1 MIYDRNDNVYIIYII
16 HISIYIY
23 MYYNTAIHH
32 KTGCITASDDLPTR
46 VLRSMK
52 TIPETRTMS
61 DMDAVFLCIYMS
73 KVQNT

>member
-1 MIYDRNDNVYIIYII
+1 MTEMIMYILYMYILHIYICVL
-16 HISIYIY
+16 YI
-23 MYYNTAIHH
+23 YYNTAPH

-61 DMDAVFLCIYMS
+61 DMDAEFLCISMS

>member
-1 MIYDRNDNVYIIYII
+1 MNV
-16 HISIYIY
+16 
-23 MYYNTAIHH
+23 YYNTAIPR

-61 DMDAVFLCIYMS
+61 DMDAVFLCISMS